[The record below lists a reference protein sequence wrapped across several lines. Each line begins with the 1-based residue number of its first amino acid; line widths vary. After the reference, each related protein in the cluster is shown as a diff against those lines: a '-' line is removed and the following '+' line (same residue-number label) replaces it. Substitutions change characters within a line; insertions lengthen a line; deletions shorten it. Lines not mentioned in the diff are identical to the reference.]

1 MVLRKLAT
9 AAGLA
14 AFALYL
20 WGLLLVVG
28 AVLQAEDGGTDSSPL
43 RPCRTN
49 GWQYD
54 KKVLSVTD
62 YSVDFVP
69 LRFVC
74 ETSGGGSYVADTVP
88 GYLNP
93 AVGGLTLAALGCW
106 VAGLV
111 MAEPPGPRG
120 VRGPGG

>member
-1 MVLRKLAT
+1 MVLRKLAG

-20 WGLLLVVG
+20 WGLLHIMGALLEVG
-28 AVLQAEDGGTDSSPL
+28 DGGTDSSPL
-43 RPCRTN
+43 RPCRTD
-49 GWQYD
+49 GRQYD

-74 ETSGGGSYVADTVP
+74 EQSDGGSYVSDTVP
-88 GYLNP
+88 GYVNR
-93 AVGGLTLAALGCW
+93 AVGGLTLAALGGW
-106 VAGLV
+106 VAALV

>member
-1 MVLRKLAT
+1 MVLRKLAG
-9 AAGLA
+9 AAGLV

-20 WGLLLVVG
+20 WGLLNVMG
-28 AVLQAEDGGTDSSPL
+28 ALLEAGDGGTDSAPP
-43 RPCRTN
+43 RPCRTAN
-49 GWQYD
+49 RQYD
-54 KKVLSVTD
+54 QRVLSVTD

-74 ETSGGGSYVADTVP
+74 KTKDGGSFVSGTVP
-88 GYLNP
+88 GYVNP
-93 AVGGLTLAALGCW
+93 AVFGLVLTALGCW

-111 MAEPPGPRG
+111 AAPPGPRG